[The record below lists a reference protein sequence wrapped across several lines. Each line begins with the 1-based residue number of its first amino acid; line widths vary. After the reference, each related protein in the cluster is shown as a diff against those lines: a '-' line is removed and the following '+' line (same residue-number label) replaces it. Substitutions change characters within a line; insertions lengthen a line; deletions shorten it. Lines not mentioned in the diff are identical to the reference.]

1 MSLLNLNKQMTNS
14 IKLKTHKLIKKK
26 MSGYYKNSGL
36 TFFYLMKDRQIFKRI
51 HVLFLKTGPHR
62 IMSTNGKMDDK
73 MDGKMYLKGIKIDLI
88 IILCRHKLPILQ
100 KKTSTVSSKLFFK
113 VSFIISYH
121 FQISVIKNKKY
132 LE

>member
-62 IMSTNGKMDDK
+62 IMSTDGKMDK
-73 MDGKMYLKGIKIDLI
+73 MDGKMDGQTLD
-88 IILCRHKLPILQ
+88 RH
-100 KKTSTVSSKLFFK
+100 TR
-113 VSFIISYH
+113 
-121 FQISVIKNKKY
+121 
-132 LE
+132 